1 MCRKKTIY
9 NFSGDGE
16 KPSGYIVAETP
27 EPHHPAY
34 LTYSWRISLVGLSQI
49 LLINFM
55 KTKRTKEAR
64 SELET
69 VTNKIEIKKEAQRQL
84 LFSLNTYRV
93 LKNLK
98 SSPDCLS
105 IYRDNKEGQCLF
117 CFNIPA

>member
-1 MCRKKTIY
+1 
-9 NFSGDGE
+9 
-16 KPSGYIVAETP
+16 
-27 EPHHPAY
+27 
-34 LTYSWRISLVGLSQI
+34 
-49 LLINFM
+49 M

-84 LFSLNTYRV
+84 LFSLNIYRV

-105 IYRDNKEGQCLF
+105 IYRDNKEGQWLDQQLLTAF
-117 CFNIPA
+117 KALTNQFL